1 MFLNPG
7 YCTTS
12 WFSGFTC
19 ALYCSLMYSHS
30 MQFDRRNAWSI
41 IKHQM
46 HTNCRRSLR
55 YIWYMLKLQKHTP
68 KQWDLNYLKKTKNS
82 LNIMLAS
89 VAVRSTFH
97 RFKCF
102 ITPTMKPGALEAN
115 KYMPPNNF
123 SINDPAMNMLK
134 TWDVIETWTCQSPSM
149 KQQLEHGTKACRQGR
164 ETKNTLFLWYLGW
177 LRAGF
182 A

>member
-1 MFLNPG
+1 
-7 YCTTS
+7 
-12 WFSGFTC
+12 
-19 ALYCSLMYSHS
+19 
-30 MQFDRRNAWSI
+30 
-41 IKHQM
+41 M
-46 HTNCRRSLR
+46 HTNCRRSLHSICSNSR
-55 YIWYMLKLQKHTP
+55 NTSQNSQT
-68 KQWDLNYLKKTKNS
+68 DLNYLKNKKNS

-97 RFKCF
+97 RFTCF

-164 ETKNTLFLWYLGW
+164 ETKILYFHDILVG
-177 LRAGF
+177 
-182 A
+182 